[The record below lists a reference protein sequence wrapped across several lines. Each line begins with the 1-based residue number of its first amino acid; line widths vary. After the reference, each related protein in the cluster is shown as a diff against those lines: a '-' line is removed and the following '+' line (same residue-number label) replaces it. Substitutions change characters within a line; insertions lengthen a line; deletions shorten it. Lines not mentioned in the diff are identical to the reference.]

1 MAVKTEWVTVVQAEQ
16 PFPAFL
22 ALPAGPARGGVVV
35 IQEIFG
41 VNSHIRSVAERIAEA
56 GYVALAPDLFW
67 RVKPHIELGY
77 TPDDIAQGREH
88 RGKLKD
94 DETVKD
100 IDASMKV
107 LVARPEMNG
116 KKWGVVGFCWGGLI
130 SYLTACRLK
139 PAAAS
144 VYYGGGIPNYLKESG
159 HIPCPI
165 LFHFGE
171 LDKGIPLTD
180 VDKIKEAL
188 KSKADATVH
197 VYPGA
202 DHGFHCDQRGSYH
215 PASAKQAWERTV
227 DFFRKAIG

>member
-1 MAVKTEWVTVVQAEQ
+1 MAVKTEWVIVVNAEQ
-16 PFPAFL
+16 TFPAYL
-22 ALPAGPARGGVVV
+22 ALPAGPAKGGVVV

-41 VNSHIRSVAERIAEA
+41 VNPHIRSVAERTAEA

-77 TPDDIAQGREH
+77 APDDIAQGRDV

-100 IDASMKV
+100 VDAAAKV
-107 LVARPEMNG
+107 LAARPEMKG
-116 KKWGVVGFCWGGLI
+116 KQWGVMGFCWGGLI
-130 SYLTACRLK
+130 TYLAAARLK

-144 VYYGGGIPNYLKESG
+144 AYYGGGIVNYLGEAANIK
-159 HIPCPI
+159 CPI
-165 LFHFGE
+165 VFHFGE
-171 LDKGIPLTD
+171 LDKGIPLD
-180 VDKIKEAL
+180 QVDKLKEAV
-188 KSKADATVH
+188 KSKQDATVH

-215 PASAKQAWERTV
+215 AASAKQAWGRTLE
-227 DFFRKAIG
+227 FFGKTLG

>member
-1 MAVKTEWVTVVQAEQ
+1 MPIKTEWVTVVQAEQ
-16 PFPAFL
+16 PFPAYL
-22 ALPAGPARGGVVV
+22 ALPSGPAKGGVVV

-41 VNSHIRSVAERIAEA
+41 VNSHIRSVAERTAEA

-67 RVKPHIELGY
+67 RVQPHIELGY
-77 TPDDIAQGREH
+77 TPDDIAKGREH

-100 IDASMKV
+100 VEASMKV
-107 LVARPEMNG
+107 LIARPEMKG
-116 KKWGVVGFCWGGLI
+116 KKWGVMGFCWGGLI
-130 SYLTACRLK
+130 TYLAAARLK

-159 HIPCPI
+159 NIKCPI

-188 KSKADATVH
+188 KSKSDATVY

-202 DHGFHCDQRGSYH
+202 DHGFHCDQRGSYN
-215 PASAKQAWERTV
+215 ASSAKQAWERTMP
-227 DFFRKAIG
+227 FFGKALG

>member
-1 MAVKTEWVTVVQAEQ
+1 MAIKSEWVTVVNAEQ
-16 PFPAFL
+16 PFPAYL

-41 VNSHIRSVAERIAEA
+41 VNSHIRSVADRTAEA

-77 TPDDIAQGREH
+77 TPDDIAKGREF

-100 IDASMKV
+100 IEATSKV
-107 LVARPEMNG
+107 LASRPEMAG
-116 KKWGVVGFCWGGLI
+116 KKWGVMGFCYGGLQT
-130 SYLTACRLK
+130 YLTAARLK

-144 VYYGGGIPNYLKESG
+144 VYYGGGIANYLGEAD
-159 HIPCPI
+159 HIKCPI

-171 LDKGIPLTD
+171 IDKGIPMD
-180 VDKIKEAL
+180 QVDKIKAAMA
-188 KSKADATVH
+188 SKADATVH

-202 DHGFHCDQRGSYH
+202 DHGFHCDQRGSYNEG
-215 PASAKQAWERTV
+215 SAKIAWGRTV
-227 DFFRKAIG
+227 EFFHQHLG